1 MQATLTLNPDVN
13 LFAIASSIFASPAP
27 TSLSSG
33 LTRLIDV
40 INTIA
45 SGAVEIYSHS
55 NSERLYEIAAP
66 QKYLYRL
73 ESETSLTSKRHDG
86 IQNAAHGVKAL
97 ILEVIS
103 LALH

>member
-45 SGAVEIYSHS
+45 SGAFEIVTT
-55 NSERLYEIAAP
+55 L
-66 QKYLYRL
+66 K
-73 ESETSLTSKRHDG
+73 
-86 IQNAAHGVKAL
+86 V
-97 ILEVIS
+97 
-103 LALH
+103 